1 MFFWCTGVVLVRNM
15 KNNDLKRFF
24 TGLIAAGLCFAAPNG
39 TLGISAFAEETGGD
53 IQETDTGSSDSPDA
67 PTDPV
72 DETEKKEPEVSQTDE
87 KPEDNDDSP
96 TDAQANEI
104 EHSDDEAADTD
115 SNENTVPVVTAAQ
128 APVPAAASEPDG
140 PFWIN
145 DDTSISYTTLSEAV
159 NAAADGSVVH
169 MRGELGA
176 EAVSDANV
184 NKNITLDVA
193 GDTTI
198 TGNGTSNGFT
208 LASGSKIKTAEG
220 ATLTMTGFST
230 ALTVDTGAVM
240 TDGTY
245 VFSDV
250 NTGINLKGKMSG
262 SDQSRMHVT
271 VTANKNS
278 VGIDTTGDD
287 VKYSNV
293 TLIWNGGRQ
302 DGWTYRN
309 MNAENSHIEMKDVWL
324 YNSANNPLKLN
335 NSYFKISGRFGG
347 GWRGGH
353 VLAVY
358 EDGAEFNNSTVVVDG
373 SRINVIHKN
382 GLTINNSTVTVQNSP
397 DGGFNVNY
405 GAVLS
410 VHNSVLKA
418 VEVKKG
424 FIAAGYD
431 EPSNL
436 YIDGSSVIETAGSS
450 SADSIGVDGSFVV
463 TGGSHKVDES
473 QLTRDE
479 LIPTNGAEN
488 GDEKLSLFKL
498 SDSSV
503 MAVNMMN
510 AKGITY
516 SYPVERTN
524 EDGEKRVWGP
534 KASVVFRL
542 NNGNATFADGTTV
555 DKNGT
560 TIRGNSLNFVK
571 GNTDPGT
578 PVSKDKFLGWFY
590 KDRQGTEHPFTMDT
604 ALTGN
609 TEVYAKWENI
619 SVIYHN
625 LDGQSYVQTAQPGQN
640 EMTVLGY
647 PDIVSR
653 KSDFAVQ
660 GKTFEY
666 WTTAEDGTG
675 DQYQKDDQILFADG
689 ETQVDLYAYYGVKH
703 YSVRFSA
710 NGGVFSQ
717 DSVFHNPDYF
727 TIETDSY
734 GGETAVLKQ
743 TATYGQTLHDLT
755 NALGLD
761 YNQLKPDANAEQDG
775 YKIADTTNWNTDAF
789 GNGNTVRLD
798 DYMLWIFTYKG
809 ENPTITE
816 DTTWYLKWTPRAEQS
831 KFNGT
836 LDLDADIWHDG
847 ADNGSDSTRIASVKP
862 GDTVTLTGAVD
873 VKEVKEKMVAIADSF
888 DVGKDDYS
896 NISISS
902 PKCSFTAAFKIPA
915 GFAVPDENGV
925 KIAAE
930 GLGDCFDV
938 TDTKISGRTITVTF
952 SLKGGITNFQQLYD
966 AVNSTG
972 IETELTPK
980 LKNTI
985 TLTVSGLKVNGE
997 NKSDR
1002 DILTIDGNVTGNF
1015 RAIATMNAKPA
1026 PKKVTLMRASAA
1038 NAAGQEKSYYFEFT
1052 FNGSQKKEHGKDSN
1066 EDSKGISISYRLS
1079 KPLNLDLL
1087 GDITS
1092 EGAADSCAIRDIY
1105 PGSSLYYIGRL
1116 DVSSIKDQIDTM
1128 AGSESEHRIKDVN
1141 STFTAEIKLGK
1152 GLTSNAT
1159 QENVTLTDNNLFAIS
1174 DVTVKGNV
1182 VTVTMSLKRTD
1193 YSSFQELKKD
1203 VDAVG
1208 DILEVKV
1215 PVTAPQNAKSMEWI
1229 TSTGT
1234 LSGTFSAKVV
1244 DANDMVL
1251 YEPTFHWNAKQAGEG
1266 TTSALGNGKDAAQSA
1281 ADNDTISY
1289 TVQMPQVF
1297 HLPADVSALVGTT
1310 EITEHDAVYPV
1321 SVGDPIELVGALDVS
1336 SIQKQLNDIAKE
1348 HGDPDGITLTNAKGK
1363 PGVDFDFTLK
1373 LKFPSGMSV
1382 APDAVAEA
1390 VGDTFGKDA
1399 FMIKSTNVDGQE
1411 LTVRFGLENPSV
1423 HTFDE
1428 LARIVRS
1435 AGPVMKIRLSGLK
1448 ITGAGQQTVAV
1459 ESLEGHFF
1467 ANAKNVEGTVKPF
1480 NFSWSALQSTKGEG
1494 GLFTDNLGDGKDFAQ
1509 DADDNATIGF
1519 TLIASEKSSPV
1530 QPSKSDQP
1538 SAASSTVFPKTYALP
1553 HKFIP
1558 RTGAE
1563 D

>member
-1 MFFWCTGVVLVRNM
+1 M
-15 KNNDLKRFF
+15 KNKELKRLF

-53 IQETDTGSSDSPDA
+53 TQETTTGSSDSSDA

-72 DETEKKEPEVSQTDE
+72 DETETQESEASQTDE
-87 KPEDNDDSP
+87 KPEENDDSQ

-104 EHSDDEAADTD
+104 EHSNDEAADTD

-128 APVPAAASEPDG
+128 APVPAAASEPDR

-145 DDTSISYTTLSEAV
+145 NDTLNSYTTLSEAV
-159 NAAADGSVVH
+159 NAAEDGSIVH

-176 EAVSDANV
+176 EAVSGANV

-193 GDTTI
+193 SDTTI
-198 TGNGTSNGFT
+198 TGDGNSNGFT
-208 LASGSKIKTAEG
+208 LASGSKIQTAEN
-220 ATLTMTGFST
+220 ATFTMEGFGT
-230 ALTVDTGAVM
+230 ALTVETGAIM

-245 VFSDV
+245 DFTNV
-250 NTGINLKGKMSG
+250 NTGINLKGAMSG
-262 SDQSRMHVT
+262 SDQSKMHVT
-271 VTANKNS
+271 VTANKNA
-278 VGIDTTGDD
+278 VGIDTTGSD

-293 TLIWNGGRQ
+293 TLIWNGGRK
-302 DGWTYRN
+302 DDWTYRN
-309 MNAENSHIEMKDVWL
+309 MDAENSHIEISDVWL
-324 YNSANNPLKLN
+324 YNSADNPLRLN
-335 NSYFKISGRFGG
+335 NSYFKISGRFNPDS
-347 GWRGGH
+347 WRGGH

-358 EDGAEFNNSTVVVDG
+358 EDGAEFDNSTVIVDG

-405 GAVLS
+405 GSTLAVHS
-410 VHNSVLKA
+410 SILKA
-418 VEVKKG
+418 DNVKKG
-424 FIAAGYD
+424 FIAAGYND
-431 EPSNL
+431 ASNL

-463 TGGSHKVDES
+463 TGGSYKVDES
-473 QLTRDE
+473 QLARDE
-479 LIPTNGAEN
+479 LIPTNGESN
-488 GDEKLSLFKL
+488 GNEKLTLFHL
-498 SDSSV
+498 ADPSVSSIS
-503 MAVNMMN
+503 MIN
-510 AKGITY
+510 ANGAAYLY
-516 SYPVERTN
+516 SVTQAN
-524 EDGEKRVWGP
+524 EDGEKRVWSP

-542 NNGNATFADGTTV
+542 NNGNATFADGTTA

-590 KDRQGTEHPFTMDT
+590 KDSQGTEHPFSMDM
-604 ALTGN
+604 AVSGN
-609 TEVYAKWENI
+609 IDVYAKWENI

-625 LDGQSYVQTAQPGQN
+625 LGGQSYVQTAQPGQN

-675 DQYQKDDQILFADG
+675 RQYQKDDQILFDNG

-727 TIETDSY
+727 TIETDNY

-755 NALGLD
+755 GALGLD
-761 YNQLKPDANAEQDG
+761 YNLLKPDANATQDG
-775 YKIADTTNWNTDAF
+775 Y
-789 GNGNTVRLD
+789 RLD
-798 DYMLWIFTYKG
+798 DTQYWSTSAFSGEGSTVRFDDYKLWIWTISG

-873 VKEVKEKMVAIADSF
+873 VKKVKEKMVAIADSF

-1052 FNGSQKKEHGKDSN
+1052 FNGSQKEHGKDSN
-1066 EDSKGISISYRLS
+1066 KDSKGLSISYRLS
-1079 KPLNLDLL
+1079 KPLNLVLL

-1092 EGAADSCAIRDIY
+1092 EGAADSRAIRQAV

-1128 AGSESEHRIKDVN
+1128 AGSESEHAIKDVT
-1141 STFTAEIKLGK
+1141 STFKAEIKLGK

-1159 QENVTLTDNNLFAIS
+1159 KENVTLTDNNLFAIS

-1193 YSSFQELKKD
+1193 YSSFQELKKE
-1203 VDAVG
+1203 VAAVG

-1215 PVTAPQNAKSMEWI
+1215 PVIAPQNAKSMERI
-1229 TSTGT
+1229 TSTGK

-1244 DANDMVL
+1244 DANGIVL
-1251 YEPTFHWNAKQAGEG
+1251 YEPTFNWDAKQAGKR
-1266 TTSALGNGKDAAQSA
+1266 TTSALGNGKDAAQST

-1297 HLPADVSALVGTT
+1297 HLPADVSALVGTK

-1348 HGDPDGITLTNAKGK
+1348 HGDPDGITLTNAEGK

-1411 LTVRFGLENPSV
+1411 LTVRFGLDNPSV

-1448 ITGAGQQTVAV
+1448 ITGAGKQTVAV
-1459 ESLEGHFF
+1459 ESLEGYFF
-1467 ANAKNVEGTVKPF
+1467 ATAKNENDSTMTF

-1563 D
+1563 N